1 MQFNYSIRETIES
14 ILRNPEVHEKSCFF
28 SGLSSHYSGG
38 CQSLVRWKDF
48 KEVSK
53 DLPLLVAGNESLF
66 VWYDHDDIRQFLDIA
81 IDVRGWDSSHD
92 VVRVLKCL
100 ESSSREWGHR
110 IPRSF
115 VKRLEDDLLHRL
127 SVYKSRGRLIQDR
140 LKEISL
146 RYFSF
151 VEETSCDDLIR
162 DLDSFFMSRKLQKIS
177 QWSLDYYLENGFQ
190 PDSDLRRRELVS
202 MGYS

>member
-1 MQFNYSIRETIES
+1 M
-14 ILRNPEVHEKSCFF
+14 
-28 SGLSSHYSGG
+28 
-38 CQSLVRWKDF
+38 
-48 KEVSK
+48 SK

-81 IDVRGWDSSHD
+81 INVRGWDSSHD

-115 VKRLEDDLLHRL
+115 VQKLEDYLLYRL
-127 SVYKSRGRLIQDR
+127 SVYKSKGRLIEDR

-146 RYFSF
+146 RYSSF
-151 VEETSCDDLIR
+151 VEETSCGDHVR
-162 DLDSFFMSRKLQKIS
+162 DLDSLFYSRRLQKIS
-177 QWSLDYYLENGFQ
+177 QWSLDYFLQNGFQ
-190 PDSDLRRRELVS
+190 PDPDLRRKELVS
-202 MGYS
+202 MGYY

>member
-1 MQFNYSIRETIES
+1 MQFNYSIKETIES
-14 ILRNPEVHEKSCFF
+14 VLRNPELHEKSCFF
-28 SGLSSHYSGG
+28 SGLNSYYSGG
-38 CQSLVRWKDF
+38 CQSLVRWVDS

-81 IDVRGWDSSHD
+81 INVRGWDSSHD

-115 VKRLEDDLLHRL
+115 VKKLEDYLLYRL
-127 SVYKSRGRLIQDR
+127 SVYKSKGRLIEDR

-146 RYFSF
+146 RYSSF
-151 VEETSCDDLIR
+151 VEETSCDDHVR
-162 DLDSFFMSRKLQKIS
+162 DLDSFIGSRRLQKIS
-177 QWSLDYYLENGFQ
+177 HWSLGYFVENGFQ
-190 PDSDLRRRELVS
+190 PDPDLRRKELVS